1 MSQIPMVSKLD
12 KERLLGSLTASGTPP
27 AYIKNLLEMIQTA
40 IPVDP
45 TQVPSELVTMNS
57 VVQIQDTETDEID
70 IYALV
75 YSKDYNHQPE
85 WISVESKLGS
95 ILLGRSI
102 GDEIEIPSKRSSHT
116 VRIIGIDYQPE
127 RAGHFDR

>member
-1 MSQIPMVSKLD
+1 MVSKLD

-27 AYIKNLLEMIQTA
+27 AYIKNLLEMIKTA

-45 TQVPSELVTMNS
+45 TQVPNELVTMNS
-57 VVQIQDTETDEID
+57 VVQIQDTETKEID

-75 YSKDYNHQPE
+75 YNQDYNHQPE

-95 ILLGRSI
+95 ILLGRSV

>member
-27 AYIKNLLEMIQTA
+27 ACIKNLLDMIKTA

-45 TQVPSELVTMNS
+45 TQVPNELVTMNS

>member
-1 MSQIPMVSKLD
+1 MSQLTMVSKLD
-12 KERLLGSLTASGTPP
+12 KERLLGSLTSSGTPP
-27 AYIKNLLEMIQTA
+27 AYIANLLKMIKSA
-40 IPVDP
+40 IPLEP
-45 TQVPSELVTMNS
+45 TEVPSELVTMNS

-75 YSKDYNHQPE
+75 YAQAYNYQPE

-102 GDEIEIPSKRSSHT
+102 GDEVEIPSKRSSHT

-127 RAGHFDR
+127 RAGHYHR

>member
-27 AYIKNLLEMIQTA
+27 AYIKNLLEMIKTA

-102 GDEIEIPSKRSSHT
+102 GDEIEIPSKPSSHT

>member
-27 AYIKNLLEMIQTA
+27 AYIKNLLEMIKTA

-45 TQVPSELVTMNS
+45 TQVPNELVTMNS
-57 VVQIQDTETDEID
+57 VVQIQDTETKEID

-75 YSKDYNHQPE
+75 YNQDYNHQPE

-95 ILLGRSI
+95 ILLGRSV

>member
-27 AYIKNLLEMIQTA
+27 AYITNLLNMIKTA

>member
-27 AYIKNLLEMIQTA
+27 AYIKNLLEMIKTA